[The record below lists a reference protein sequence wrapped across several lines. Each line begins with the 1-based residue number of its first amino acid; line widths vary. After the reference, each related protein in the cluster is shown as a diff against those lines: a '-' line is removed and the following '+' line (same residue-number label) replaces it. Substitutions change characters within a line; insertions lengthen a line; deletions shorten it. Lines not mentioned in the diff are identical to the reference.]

1 MSKNHVL
8 HSFLEMLL
16 FLFCPFLVF
25 AVPPPP
31 VSGARRTRPAGGAV
45 AGGPQHAAHR
55 RGRQGL
61 STERGGR
68 REEQQPRDGWTTG
81 KKLHLRSRGEGG
93 ECFQVG
99 EPGAEGELGVFFF
112 SIYFMQSAD
121 IFGMYVVCSWVFE
134 VFLSLLFI
142 SYFRDSGDMRDIAT

>member
-112 SIYFMQSAD
+112 QFISCRVRTSSECTLFVHGFLRCFYHYYSLV
-121 IFGMYVVCSWVFE
+121 IFG
-134 VFLSLLFI
+134 I
-142 SYFRDSGDMRDIAT
+142 RGT